1 METIKKRWILST
13 VIISLF
19 LLASTTLSAQG
30 KIRVFEIATRDMGQ
44 FQLRY
49 KFGNEHRLF
58 RISAIGFDGVSTNY
72 EVPPN
77 NIKQNHSKMSFGVG
91 LEFPKK
97 LTESMTF
104 HYGFG
109 LDSYNLLRKYD
120 NGYRSIGINATGILG
135 FNYKLTDGLRLGA
148 EFQPYIGYNEI
159 KSDIQTIK
167 GTYLNIANSNALIVL
182 GFAF

>member
-1 METIKKRWILST
+1 M
-13 VIISLF
+13 ISLF
-19 LLASTTLSAQG
+19 LLASTTLSAQE

-49 KFGNEHRLF
+49 KFGNEQRLF
-58 RISAIGFDGVSTNY
+58 RISAIGFEGVSTTY
-72 EVPPN
+72 EVHEK
-77 NIKQNHSKMSFGVG
+77 IKQNPSKMSFGVG

-97 LTESMTF
+97 LTETMTF

-120 NGYRSIGINATGILG
+120 NGYRSFGVNATGILG
-135 FNYKLTDGLRLGA
+135 FNYKLSDGLRLGA

-167 GTYLNIANSNALIVL
+167 ETNLNISSSNALIVL